1 MFSKYI
7 ANQVVCFVDYCMK
20 LSKFSFKY
28 FDIIREK
35 AAMKLTTDA
44 VLLGAW
50 CVNCLTQVN
59 DDETNSKIEDILS
72 VNKCLKVYK
81 ALDIGTG
88 TGILSLI
95 LAQYL
100 PNTNIMA
107 IDIDENAVT
116 DALRNFGNSS
126 WSDRLSVRNVSL
138 EEYSNEYSNRF
149 NNDLNLYDLIICNPP
164 YFNFSVK
171 YVDNGRMRARCNDSL
186 SPQSLFCNVNKL
198 LKDNSLFFLIIP
210 FEQLEHYLEIAKQY
224 SFAINKILNVSS
236 VKGKSPYVS
245 LICFKKL
252 QFLNTSKIQDKDL
265 NDYPQDF
272 EYLFLENGTQKSDFW
287 KNLTKELYIK

>member
-1 MFSKYI
+1 
-7 ANQVVCFVDYCMK
+7 MK
-20 LSKFSFKY
+20 LLKFSFKH
-28 FDIIREK
+28 FDVIREK

-50 CVNCLTQVN
+50 CVNCLIKVN
-59 DDETNSKIEDILS
+59 DYETNYKTEDDIK
-72 VNKCLKVYK
+72 NKGCLNVYK

-88 TGILSLI
+88 TGVLSLI

-149 NNDLNLYDLIICNPP
+149 NNDSNLYDLIICNPP

-186 SPQSLFCNVNKL
+186 PPQSLFCNVNKL

-245 LICFKKL
+245 LICFKKI

>member
-1 MFSKYI
+1 MGARSLT
-7 ANQVVCFVDYCMK
+7 DYFYTHNIGY
-20 LSKFSFKY
+20 SVS
-28 FDIIREK
+28 E
-35 AAMKLTTDA
+35 
-44 VLLGAW
+44 
-50 CVNCLTQVN
+50 
-59 DDETNSKIEDILS
+59 EDTKKTENVI
-72 VNKCLKVYK
+72 
-81 ALDIGTG
+81 
-88 TGILSLI
+88 
-95 LAQYL
+95 QYL
-100 PNTNIMA
+100 LDCEISENEIM
-107 IDIDENAVT
+107 
-116 DALRNFGNSS
+116 
-126 WSDRLSVRNVSL
+126 SL
-138 EEYSNEYSNRF
+138 VLNEEYSNEYSNSF
-149 NNDLNLYDLIICNPP
+149 NNDSNLYDLIICNPP

-186 SPQSLFCNVNKL
+186 PPQSLFCNVNKL